1 MQRSSFDP
9 RYVHKLDPWAM
20 LVTDVSGPGDDAR
33 LEPSNP
39 WDVDVVLPL
48 GIPHPVYAHQSAVLL
63 ALEGF
68 RQAGTALAHVAG
80 RVPLGHAFIA
90 SRVAMSWVIDPT
102 TLVGDVPARFT
113 FRTRSADHR
122 RGTLVRH
129 VFDAEVTVDG
139 DLVANASGDLQCV
152 DPRVHARLRAGAPAW
167 QDVAHRHDPAALGD
181 VRTTAGALEAW
192 LGWDADDRMVFDHGV
207 DHVPAMHLARAAMT
221 AHHLLTAAETVTA
234 IDVRCTRYVELD
246 SVAEVRAARD
256 GSTTQTQVLQA
267 GSPAAVITC
276 ASGTPPQAAQAG
288 AVPASTAEEPVR
300 TALV

>member
-1 MQRSSFDP
+1 MQRSSFDQ
-9 RYVHKLDPWAM
+9 RYVHKLDPWAV
-20 LVTDVSGPGDDAR
+20 LVTDVTGPGDDAR
-33 LEPSNP
+33 LEPAAA
-39 WDVDVVLPL
+39 WHVDVMLPL

-80 RVPLGHAFIA
+80 GVPLGHAFIA
-90 SRVAMSWVIDPT
+90 SRVAMSWVTDPT
-102 TLVGDVPARFT
+102 AFTGDLPARFT

-139 DLVANASGDLQCV
+139 ALVAHASGDLQCV
-152 DPRVHARLRAGAPAW
+152 DPRVHARLRAGAPTWAE
-167 QDVAHRHDPAALGD
+167 VAHRHDPAALD
-181 VRTTAGALEAW
+181 EVRTTAGTLEAR

-221 AHHLLTAAETVTA
+221 AHHLLTAAETVSS

-246 SVAEVRAARD
+246 VDTDVRTVLEGA
-256 GSTTQTQVLQA
+256 TTRTEVLQGGDA
-267 GSPAAVITC
+267 AAVITC
-276 ASGTPPQAAQAG
+276 ASGLPTT
-288 AVPASTAEEPVR
+288 TAPTTDATTYVEPPVR
-300 TALV
+300 TALL